1 MKRSAASPV
10 ESEKSKDPR
19 VSESPP
25 IVAFRPPSQV
35 QSEIRKEQRLRSL
48 EMASYAE
55 VTKSG
60 RTPPRQRRDTESIP
74 IPEEDHLLKTDGA
87 LRNNFTVEILKKNG
101 EDFRGQIT
109 NRDAAKL
116 IYLRALRLP
125 KEDLVSVVPAYRGVP
140 SVLFKLKNIINV
152 DKVFEGKAR
161 FSFTRA
167 VPVEGGTR
175 EDTYDCNIRGVR
187 EVGQPQ
193 AQRYT
198 YLKIEGMD
206 YQVDIETIRKW
217 LLMFGNI
224 MSEITE
230 DVEKV
235 DISSDEDE
243 GDNFMQDSELSF
255 ATGIYSVKML
265 LHRKIPQFLPIGG
278 KKIKIYHRGIDK
290 LCSKCYQ
297 AGHNRIQ
304 CPNDRR
310 EWLSYIDRG
319 MQRAN
324 LDNSYYGGWVERVAD
339 WRLKCPG
346 EHEANV
352 REIQEEKQHQAR
364 PERVG
369 AGREEGTPSTN
380 ATEELT
386 EIMATTELGTNM
398 PGQYNT
404 GAAEVTVTQILEAAK
419 PTEAVLPATLPE
431 TTGENVQGINRVQ
444 DLTVGEL
451 EEMLKKKR
459 MAEKKNQKKADNEN
473 PLKEKKPVRNRSAS
487 LRRNSEN
494 K

>member
-1 MKRSAASPV
+1 MKRIATSP
-10 ESEKSKDPR
+10 
-19 VSESPP
+19 
-25 IVAFRPPSQV
+25 V
-35 QSEIRKEQRLRSL
+35 QSEIRKEQRIRSP

-87 LRNNFTVEILKKNG
+87 LRNNFTVEVLKKNG

-116 IYLRALRLP
+116 IYLKALKLP

-152 DKVFEGKAR
+152 DKVFEGRAR

-167 VPVEGGTR
+167 VPVEGGIR

-235 DISSDEDE
+235 DISSDEEE
-243 GDNFMQDSELSF
+243 GDDFPLESELSF

-297 AGHNRIQ
+297 SGHNRLQ
-304 CPNDRR
+304 CHNERR
-310 EWLSYIDRG
+310 DWLSYIDRG
-319 MQRAN
+319 MQRAS

-346 EHEANV
+346 DHEANV
-352 REIQEEKQHQAR
+352 REIREEKHDQAR
-364 PERVG
+364 PKQRG
-369 AGREEGTPSTN
+369 TADEEDNTGQN
-380 ATEELT
+380 AAEELT
-386 EIMATTELGTNM
+386 KVLASTELNANESELCNTSTAEVLTTQDSTMLESEGPPAAVMQDTRT
-398 PGQYNT
+398 T
-404 GAAEVTVTQILEAAK
+404 GASAQSIEK
-419 PTEAVLPATLPE
+419 
-431 TTGENVQGINRVQ
+431 GQ
-444 DLTVGEL
+444 DLTVNEL
-451 EEMLKKKR
+451 EEMLRKKR
-459 MAEKKNQKKADNEN
+459 NEDKKNPGKTDN
-473 PLKEKKPVRNRSAS
+473 KEKKTMRTRSTS
-487 LRRNSEN
+487 LRRNTEN